1 MRRREFIGLVGGAVA
16 LPLAARAQ
24 QSPAASKRLA
34 IFSPSEPS
42 ALMNE
47 QSDNRYY
54 RALFAELRRLG
65 HVEGQNL
72 VVERCGRERNVSGPV
87 ALAAEVV
94 RDNPDV
100 VYAVGPGAQFFKRE
114 TDKIPIVALSG
125 DPVAAG
131 LVQNLAHPGGNITG
145 VSVDTGP
152 SIHGKRI
159 ALLREMFPAMSKL
172 SCLTLR
178 IQWEGFQGPATRAA
192 ADAAGIPVVTSLIE
206 LPSTEAAYRD
216 AVAQASRDGANAIMV
231 GDNPDTMANRALI
244 TNLIGAAGIP
254 AMYALPEFV
263 DAGGLI
269 AYSFDLVELNK
280 RVAND
285 IDAILRGANPGDIP
299 YYQASKFELSVNLKT
314 AKALGLAVP
323 ASLLASA
330 DKVIE

>member
-1 MRRREFIGLVGGAVA
+1 VIRNRVF
-16 LPLAARAQ
+16 
-24 QSPAASKRLA
+24 SPANGRLQISLRNATSSGTCSMTSIKRTSA
-34 IFSPSEPS
+34 AGIDTGTDSSE
-42 ALMNE
+42 AN
-47 QSDNRYY
+47 SDT
-54 RALFAELRRLG
+54 FGTLR
-65 HVEGQNL
+65 
-72 VVERCGRERNVSGPV
+72 RERNVSGPA

-216 AVAQASRDGANAIMV
+216 AVAQASRDGTNAIMV

-244 TNLIGAAGIP
+244 TNLIEAAGIP
-254 AMYALPEFV
+254 AMYPLPEFV

-299 YYQASKFELSVNLKT
+299 YYQASKFELSLNLKT
-314 AKALGLAVP
+314 AKALGLTVP
-323 ASLLASA
+323 ATLLASA